1 MDIKEL
7 ISRCA
12 RVFYVARKP
21 TDAEFRK
28 VAKISAIGI
37 IIIGLVGIVI
47 SAIFGLI
54 G

>member
-1 MDIKEL
+1 MDVKEL
-7 ISRCA
+7 FERCI
-12 RVFYVARKP
+12 RVFHISRKP

-37 IIIGLVGIVI
+37 IVIGLIGIII
-47 SAIFGLI
+47 SAVFGLI